1 VVLEA
6 VAVGEMTGTTA
17 EALDRLAGRLDEES
31 RAGFAAAVGAV
42 GFIAWAAVAG
52 LVALVVFRVASFYVG
67 ILNQAM
73 TL

>member
-1 VVLEA
+1 
-6 VAVGEMTGTTA
+6 
-17 EALDRLAGRLDEES
+17 
-31 RAGFAAAVGAV
+31 
-42 GFIAWAAVAG
+42 VAG

>member
-1 VVLEA
+1 
-6 VAVGEMTGTTA
+6 
-17 EALDRLAGRLDEES
+17 
-31 RAGFAAAVGAV
+31 VGAV